1 MGWEYGIRATEP
13 AILPEVVKRVAVAL
27 TFSNMYSSYISIR
40 VRSEIWVLYCPLY
53 TYMNRSK

>member
-27 TFSNMYSSYISIR
+27 TFSNMYSSYISIK
-40 VRSEIWVLYCPLY
+40 VHSGMWVLFYPLY
-53 TYMNRSK
+53 T